1 MARWLKELFLSLFG
15 SRPGGT
21 TTSGLGADC
30 PDEIPQTQGVG
41 EVGESL
47 LNFSEVL
54 LFGREI
60 TELEYK
66 SGKGA
71 GCGRNRFLEEQVE
84 PGPEDGTADDPRFA
98 RIYGFSYDGAYYEL
112 PSPALF
118 LMQCAGRLVNGFKG
132 IEGDA
137 PGKLAARA
145 PNQPGLT
152 GIAAADFQ
160 FADDICVW
168 SVQQSDYTIRMDV
181 MNGRYEQVLLD
192 MFFGTEMPGVTGAKV
207 SGAKVSGAKVS
218 GAKVSGA
225 KVSGAKVSGAKARGG
240 D

>member
-54 LFGREI
+54 LFGRVI

-66 SGKGA
+66 NGRGD
-71 GCGRNRFLEEQVE
+71 GCGRNRFLEEQVA
-84 PGPEDGTADDPRFA
+84 PGPEDDGVRYPRFA

-112 PSPALF
+112 PSPSLF
-118 LMQCAGRLVNGFKG
+118 LVQCKGRSVNEFGGKP
-132 IEGDA
+132 DA
-137 PGKLAARA
+137 PGNLASRA
-145 PNQPGLT
+145 PNEPGLT

-168 SVQQSDYTIRMDV
+168 DVQQSDYTIRMEV
-181 MNGRYEQVLLD
+181 VNGRYEQVLLD